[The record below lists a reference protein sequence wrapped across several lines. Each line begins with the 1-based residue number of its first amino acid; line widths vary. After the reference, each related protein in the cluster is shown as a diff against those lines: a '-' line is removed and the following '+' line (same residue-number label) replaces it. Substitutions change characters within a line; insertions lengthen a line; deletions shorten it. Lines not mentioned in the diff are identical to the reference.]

1 MREGVNRG
9 SEEGSR
15 RMKVMCKGI
24 KCDSDEEGV
33 R

>member
-1 MREGVNRG
+1 MNRG

-15 RMKVMCKGI
+15 RMKGVRKGI
-24 KCDSDEEGV
+24 KCDGYEEGV